1 MVGYC
6 TRQPVHDD
14 FECASSPTGDDN
26 ISLPVYTTVSV
37 GLRCLPHP
45 HDLLCA
51 NGRLYYKRSWT
62 ISNYRA
68 AEHHLISHHS
78 AFDFVM

>member
-1 MVGYC
+1 
-6 TRQPVHDD
+6 
-14 FECASSPTGDDN
+14 
-26 ISLPVYTTVSV
+26 VSV
-37 GLRCLPHP
+37 GLRCLP

-68 AEHHLISHHS
+68 AELWQNC
-78 AFDFVM
+78 M